1 MLQFYLVD
9 ILRNIQNPLVLVQGR
24 DTRAESQES
33 RRKKSCIQHLES
45 KSLKRQS
52 RSSAGQSA
60 TLIMQ
65 RSAVRACPRLLIKL
79 KVYSVMCIVFS
90 LNAKDQKRNTR
101 NKEHQRGI
109 SSAGQSACLA
119 RRRSRVR
126 LPYSPQF
133 CEFDLKV
140 TDGAKNN
147 ICSSNEQEDK
157 DH

>member
-9 ILRNIQNPLVLVQGR
+9 ILRHIQNPLVLVQGR

-65 RSAVRACPRLLIKL
+65 RSAVRACPRLLIEGCRL
-79 KVYSVMCIVFS
+79 YKVQCTKYLRYLIHYTQY
-90 LNAKDQKRNTR
+90 KNTPLEG
-101 NKEHQRGI
+101 NQLSWLE
-109 SSAGQSACLA
+109 
-119 RRRSRVR
+119 R
-126 LPYSPQF
+126 LP
-133 CEFDLKV
+133 C
-140 TDGAKNN
+140 T
-147 ICSSNEQEDK
+147 QEVKGSTPLFSTVLDV
-157 DH
+157 